1 MPTYFHTPIR
11 ERPEEVAQTQLRAE
25 YFTHLRRLYVAI
37 DKLLRR
43 NGHIHTSPAALL
55 TLDEIFSKLQLFNNL
70 AREAQFAYLIRMS
83 AQ

>member
-1 MPTYFHTPIR
+1 MPTNYHRPIC
-11 ERPEEVAQTQLRAE
+11 EQPEEVAQAQLKAE

>member
-11 ERPEEVAQTQLRAE
+11 ERPEEVAQTQLRAQ
-25 YFTHLRRLYVAI
+25 YFTNLRRLYIAV
-37 DKLLRR
+37 DKMLRR
-43 NGHIHTSPAALL
+43 NGHIHTSTAALL
-55 TLDEIFSKLQLFNNL
+55 ALDEIFSKLQLFNNL